1 MANIK
6 ASFKASNWLKFF
18 MENNQL
24 EYSNEVYPKIIDS
37 AGIGSSPSKIFETF
51 SKNPGIGFLFKDS
64 DGENLSLFHNPGV
77 IGGNWIQEETKL
89 VALLGFTDKAI
100 TVKIQEASMGNI
112 KLKVPSLGDII
123 QAVVSKKPLKDITNL
138 SELFNYKNFV
148 PIPIKL
154 VRVFLSLS
162 KFDPDSI
169 AQAFLAAL
177 VSNSTETSPF
187 SDESSVDNSSEDT
200 PQGSKSK
207 PSRKALGEDD
217 KDIDSPTE
225 DDQEEKSTPVTKITS
240 RISRKQKSSREKLVS
255 IDFLQ
260 NISDFELLFQ
270 FCYLCSKGKIK
281 NITYS
286 IQPSIE
292 IMEWHSEIENKFLD
306 THRSQN
312 TLPNS
317 TSTLRRSNSIDE
329 DEITLDSTLS
339 LKDKHMI
346 HTLLKI
352 SENLDQNTLRLTK
365 ESEEKS
371 KGFSKLEHHKKL
383 LLLNATESTD
393 SETSPSVPTEFC
405 QSFLKK
411 TTVFRAKETL
421 QQAIKTNKEIIFYPS
436 TAFTTKLYTVDLL
449 WLPPDFP
456 SGISLF
462 FCAESFSTD
471 AAIRSFISDSSSVF
485 HRPSSSDLLDFM

>member
-51 SKNPGIGFLFKDS
+51 SKNPGIGFLFQDS

-177 VSNSTETSPF
+177 VS
-187 SDESSVDNSSEDT
+187 
-200 PQGSKSK
+200 
-207 PSRKALGEDD
+207 
-217 KDIDSPTE
+217 I
-225 DDQEEKSTPVTKITS
+225 
-240 RISRKQKSSREKLVS
+240 RER
-255 IDFLQ
+255 
-260 NISDFELLFQ
+260 
-270 FCYLCSKGKIK
+270 
-281 NITYS
+281 
-286 IQPSIE
+286 
-292 IMEWHSEIENKFLD
+292 H
-306 THRSQN
+306 
-312 TLPNS
+312 
-317 TSTLRRSNSIDE
+317 
-329 DEITLDSTLS
+329 
-339 LKDKHMI
+339 
-346 HTLLKI
+346 
-352 SENLDQNTLRLTK
+352 
-365 ESEEKS
+365 
-371 KGFSKLEHHKKL
+371 
-383 LLLNATESTD
+383 
-393 SETSPSVPTEFC
+393 
-405 QSFLKK
+405 
-411 TTVFRAKETL
+411 
-421 QQAIKTNKEIIFYPS
+421 
-436 TAFTTKLYTVDLL
+436 
-449 WLPPDFP
+449 
-456 SGISLF
+456 
-462 FCAESFSTD
+462 
-471 AAIRSFISDSSSVF
+471 
-485 HRPSSSDLLDFM
+485 